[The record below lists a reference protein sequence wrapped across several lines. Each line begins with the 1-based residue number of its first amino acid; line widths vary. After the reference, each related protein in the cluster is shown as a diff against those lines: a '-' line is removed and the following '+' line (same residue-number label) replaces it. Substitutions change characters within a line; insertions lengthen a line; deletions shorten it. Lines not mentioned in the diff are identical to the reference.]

1 MVAQVGSTLPQP
13 APDGQRPVAVRI
25 DGVHH
30 EFPGSRQRNAPPV
43 RALVDVSLDVAPQT
57 FVSIVGSSGCGKTTL
72 LRIVDGLIIPTSGAV
87 WIDGVAVS
95 GPARDRAMVFQDAD
109 LLPWR
114 TTLGNVM
121 FGLEVH
127 GAPRAQCE
135 ARARETITRVG
146 LDGFEQH
153 YPGQLS
159 GGMRQRVGLARAL
172 STDPRMLLMDEP
184 FGALDAQTRESMQEE
199 LLRLWEQDQKTVVF
213 ITHSID
219 EAVLLSD
226 VVVVMTARPGTIR
239 EIIPIDLPRP
249 RWREEDLRGDPRFAE
264 YRRHINALL
273 HETRQSPH

>member
-1 MVAQVGSTLPQP
+1 MVAQVGSALSQP
-13 APDGQRPVAVRI
+13 ASGDARPAGVRVERV
-25 DGVHH
+25 GH

-43 RALVDVSLDVAPQT
+43 RALADVSLDVPPQT
-57 FVSIVGSSGCGKTTL
+57 FVSIVGPSGCGKTTL
-72 LRIVDGLIIPTSGAV
+72 LRIIDGLVMPTTGAV
-87 WIDGVAVS
+87 WIDGAPVT

-114 TTLGNVM
+114 TTLANVM
-121 FGLEVH
+121 FGLEVQ
-127 GAPRAQCE
+127 GAPRAACE
-135 ARARETITRVG
+135 ARAREAIARVG
-146 LDGFEQH
+146 LDGFEHH

-172 STDPRMLLMDEP
+172 STDPRLLLMDEP
-184 FGALDAQTRESMQEE
+184 FGALDAQTREAMQEE

-226 VVVVMTARPGTIR
+226 TVVVMTARPGTIR
-239 EIIPIDLPRP
+239 EVIPIELPRP

-264 YRRHINALL
+264 YRRRINALL
-273 HETRQSPH
+273 HEPR

>member
-1 MVAQVGSTLPQP
+1 MVAQVGSALPPP
-13 APDGQRPVAVRI
+13 APGGARPVAVRV
-25 DGVHH
+25 DNVNH
-30 EFPGSRQRNAPPV
+30 EFPGSRQRYAPPV
-43 RALVDVSLDVAPQT
+43 RALADVSFDAAPQT
-57 FVSIVGSSGCGKTTL
+57 FVSIVGPSGCGKTTL
-72 LRIVDGLIIPTSGAV
+72 LRIVDGLVLPTSGTV
-87 WIDGVAVS
+87 WIDGAPVT

-114 TTLGNVM
+114 TTLANVM

-127 GAPRAQCE
+127 GASRRDCE
-135 ARARETITRVG
+135 AKARETIARVG
-146 LDGFEQH
+146 LEGFEHH

-172 STDPRMLLMDEP
+172 STEPRLLLMDEP

-249 RWREEDLRGDPRFAE
+249 RWREEDLRGDPRFAD
-264 YRRHINALL
+264 YRRRINTLL
-273 HETRQSPH
+273 HESRQPGR